1 MTVNACGPR
10 SATPWV
16 DLTLH
21 LTTMIRIR
29 LPRGEWSFD
38 ESRPLGRPGG
48 FGEVFRAPGFFRSA
62 ESPEFAMSGIG
73 GRYLQSL
80 YAGGIY
86 RFHCGTSVV
95 AGDDQG

>member
-10 SATPWV
+10 SATPGV

-48 FGEVFRAPGFFRSA
+48 FGDVFERQDSSGQPNRASSR
-62 ESPEFAMSGIG
+62 
-73 GRYLQSL
+73 
-80 YAGGIY
+80 
-86 RFHCGTSVV
+86 
-95 AGDDQG
+95 